1 MCKKQDK
8 WERWN
13 KLMIEEKYIV
23 IIKEFDDMIRKKE
36 MITVGDL
43 VIRDQ
48 ALEEMGVI
56 SLSPNAIYNRK
67 NNNGKTKKRK

>member
-23 IIKEFDDMIRKKE
+23 IVKEFDDMIRKKE
-36 MITVGDL
+36 MITIGDL
-43 VIRDQ
+43 VTRDQ

>member
-13 KLMIEEKYIV
+13 KLMAEEDYIV
-23 IIKEFDDMIRKKE
+23 IVKEFDDIIRKKQN
-36 MITVGDL
+36 ITVGDL

>member
-1 MCKKQDK
+1 MSKEIDDR
-8 WERWN
+8 WLRWN
-13 KLMIEEKYIV
+13 ELIVDGKNIEVIEE
-23 IIKEFDDMIRKKE
+23 FDNMIRDKKK
-36 MITVGDL
+36 ITIGDL

-67 NNNGKTKKRK
+67 HKNDTKRRK

>member
-23 IIKEFDDMIRKKE
+23 IIKEFDDMIREKE